1 MSVAYFI
8 VLDNDQA
15 DFDPFVNGKA
25 IAHAFDELRN
35 FCETNGLKTIENFH
49 SQDVG
54 ELMEGFDD
62 MDIPDIDLPEQEA
75 LWFDAQ
81 EGIDWINALLQNI
94 ENQKPGF
101 ATEEIVEELREY
113 LQVFE
118 KSKSA
123 GARWHLEMDF

>member
-8 VLDNDQA
+8 VLDNDQV

-25 IAHAFDELRN
+25 IAHAFEEITN
-35 FCETNGLKTIENFH
+35 FCKSNGLKTIEDFH

-62 MDIPDIDLPEQEA
+62 IDIPDQVT
-75 LWFDAQ
+75 LWLDAQ
-81 EGIDWINALLQNI
+81 EGIDWVTSLLEKI
-94 ENQKPGF
+94 EAQKPAF
-101 ATEEIVEELREY
+101 ATADVIEELREY
-113 LQVFE
+113 LDVFE

-123 GARWHLEMDF
+123 GANWHLEMDF